1 MEKKDSTNVIF
12 VKPCSKVRNKK
23 VTTDVGYWKKIRNGE
38 KIIAKFVNYHFLGVK
53 APYI

>member
-23 VTTDVGYWKKIRNGE
+23 VTTDVDYWKKIRSGE
-38 KIIAKFVNYHFLGVK
+38 KIIAKFVNYLFLEGKV
-53 APYI
+53 PFT